1 MLLTN
6 QKNYKLL
13 KFIQKYKE
21 TTPCFF
27 DGTNVVHIITELQVV
42 CQL

>member
-21 TTPCFF
+21 TTPHFL
-27 DGTNVVHIITELQVV
+27 DSTNVVYIIAELQVIY
-42 CQL
+42 QL

>member
-6 QKNYKLL
+6 QKNINYE

-21 TTPCFF
+21 TTPRFF
-27 DGTNVVHIITELQVV
+27 NGTNVVYIIAELQVIY
-42 CQL
+42 QL

>member
-21 TTPCFF
+21 TIPRFF
-27 DGTNVVHIITELQVV
+27 DGTNVVYTIAELQVIY
-42 CQL
+42 QL